1 MPPVP
6 TSARTAPN
14 SDAPL
19 DARVNAWRADLAD
32 VALRGRVSAER
43 FVAPR
48 AFHLRDAPSLMMHAA
63 PAVDAVAVSE
73 LLFGERFD
81 VVDIADGWAWG
92 YAARDRYVGYV
103 PADLLAPGAA
113 TATHRVVAKAALAFA
128 GPDIKTR
135 VLRTLP
141 MNARLTAEDH
151 DDRFVRTDAG
161 EYVHRRHVANVAD
174 VAADPVAVALA
185 FIGTPY
191 KWGGRTYAGID
202 CSGLVQMAL
211 DACGIA
217 CPRDSDMQAGALG
230 TLAGGAPRR
239 GDLVFFPGHV
249 GIMAD
254 ARQLLHANAF
264 HMATVVEPLDDVI
277 ARLRPSHADPVR
289 AVRRL

>member
-6 TSARTAPN
+6 TSARIVPG
-14 SDAPL
+14 SDAQP
-19 DARVNAWRADLAD
+19 DPRVNAWRADLAD

-48 AFHLRDAPSLMMHAA
+48 AFQLRGAPSQMMHVA

-73 LLFGERFD
+73 LLFGERFN
-81 VVDIADGWAWG
+81 VVDVADGWAWG
-92 YAARDRYVGYV
+92 YAARDHYVGHV
-103 PADLLAPGAA
+103 PADLLAPGASA
-113 TATHRVVAKAALAFA
+113 ATHRIVAKAALAFA

-141 MNARLTAEDH
+141 MNAMLTADDH
-151 DDRFVRTDAG
+151 DDCFVRTDAG
-161 EYVHRRHVANVAD
+161 DFVHRRHVADVSD

-185 FIGTPY
+185 FVGTPY

-211 DACGIA
+211 DACGVG
-217 CPRDSDMQAGALG
+217 CPRDSDMQAAALG
-230 TLAGGAPRR
+230 QPAGGTPRR

-254 ARQLLHANAF
+254 GRQLLHANAF

-277 ARLRPSHADPVR
+277 DRLRPSHADPVR